1 MPHRFTRQELYDLVW
16 SAPVQAVAKTFSL
29 SDRGLAKI
37 CTAANIPVPA
47 RGYWAKKEAGKPAS
61 KPRLPPRDL
70 GQQDL
75 VVIGREQYDRSSE
88 DAEIFSSPIP
98 PVPAFEPSMEVVQKR
113 AAAMVAKAPLPIRGS
128 RGWHSQIQ
136 RLLDADELR
145 AKKQRESAYPSIGDG
160 PIFSDAFEKRRLR
173 ILNALFTCL
182 TRCGA
187 HPHIDDKHGRT
198 LGVTVGT
205 TSVPLSLDSLSAAKQ
220 IERERQGYGFVT
232 RGPKDRMRLAL
243 QGYWSTRVGPSW
255 EDKPGHSLEK
265 HLREIATAILV
276 FAEKT
281 VRDNTLSAH
290 DGRIKRKAELEERER
305 QRLAEEERVRLERRL
320 RFEKAQV
327 EHLLAQAEALNQ
339 ARQIRAYV
347 DAVTALNATAPN
359 PMTHE
364 ELQAW
369 TLWALAQADRID
381 PVASG
386 THKTRPPEPAD

>member
-47 RGYWAKKEAGKPAS
+47 RGYWAKKEAGKPVS
-61 KPRLPPRDL
+61 KPRLPPRGL

-75 VVIGREQYDRSSE
+75 VIIGREQYDRSSS

-98 PVPAFEPSMEVVQKR
+98 PVPAFEPSMDVVHER
-113 AAAMVAKAPLPIRGS
+113 AASMVAKAPLPIRG
-128 RGWHSQIQ
+128 RRDWHAQIQ
-136 RLLDADELR
+136 KLLDADEVR

-160 PIFSDAFEKRRLR
+160 PIFSTPFEQRRLK

-198 LGVTVGT
+198 LCVSVGT
-205 TSVPLSLDSLSAAKQ
+205 TGVPLSLDSLSAPKQ
-220 IERERQGYGFVT
+220 IERERQGYGFLA
-232 RGPKDRMRLAL
+232 RGPKDKMRLAIE
-243 QGYWSTRVGPSW
+243 GYWSTRVGPSW
-255 EDKPGHSLEK
+255 EDKPGDGLEK
-265 HLREIATAILV
+265 HLREVAAAILV

-281 VRDNTLSAH
+281 VRDDALAAH
-290 DGRIKRKAELEERER
+290 AGRIKRKAELEEQER
-305 QRLAEEERVRLERRL
+305 RRVAEEERRRLERRAK
-320 RFEKAQV
+320 FEKDQV
-327 EHLLAQAEALNQ
+327 DHLLAQAEALHQ
-339 ARQIRAYV
+339 ANQIRAYV
-347 DAVTALNATAPN
+347 DAVTALNATAPE
-359 PMTHE
+359 PMTADQ
-364 ELQAW
+364 LQSW
-369 TLWALAQADRID
+369 TLWALAQADQLD

-386 THKTRPPEPAD
+386 TYKSRPQELAD